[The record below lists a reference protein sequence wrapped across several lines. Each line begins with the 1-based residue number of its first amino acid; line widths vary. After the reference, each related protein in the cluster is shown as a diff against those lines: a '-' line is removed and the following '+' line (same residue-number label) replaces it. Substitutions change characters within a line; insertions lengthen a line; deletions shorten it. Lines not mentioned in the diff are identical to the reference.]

1 VKLLLLKVAKSR
13 SYENQKMVPQFQPV
27 PIRPGLVGFEQGDN
41 YGEEAEQNESIIA
54 TTKRIVVDP
63 VTRIEGHLHIE
74 VEVTHGKVSNAWSTG
89 TLFRGVEM
97 ILKGRNPEDAWLFTQ
112 RVCGVCTYVHGVAS
126 VRSVEDA
133 LSLTVSG
140 GDGTQLQQPQHRRPL
155 QLAQGAPR
163 GTGALNPD

>member
-1 VKLLLLKVAKSR
+1 MKLLLLKVAKSR
-13 SYENQKMVPQFQPV
+13 SYENQKMAPQFQPV

-63 VTRIEGHLHIE
+63 VTRIEGHLRIE

-97 ILKGRNPEDAWLFTQ
+97 ILKGRNPEDA
-112 RVCGVCTYVHGVAS
+112 
-126 VRSVEDA
+126 
-133 LSLTVSG
+133 
-140 GDGTQLQQPQHRRPL
+140 
-155 QLAQGAPR
+155 
-163 GTGALNPD
+163 

>member
-1 VKLLLLKVAKSR
+1 MTLPFFDIFPVGVKLLLLKVAKKQVLRKSEDGP
-13 SYENQKMVPQFQPV
+13 SIPTGSNST
-27 PIRPGLVGFEQGDN
+27 GLVGFEQGDN

-63 VTRIEGHLHIE
+63 VTRIEGHLRIE

-89 TLFRGVEM
+89 TLFRE
-97 ILKGRNPEDAWLFTQ
+97 GRDDPQRPEPEDAWLFTQ

-140 GDGTQLQQPQHRRPL
+140 G
-155 QLAQGAPR
+155 
-163 GTGALNPD
+163 